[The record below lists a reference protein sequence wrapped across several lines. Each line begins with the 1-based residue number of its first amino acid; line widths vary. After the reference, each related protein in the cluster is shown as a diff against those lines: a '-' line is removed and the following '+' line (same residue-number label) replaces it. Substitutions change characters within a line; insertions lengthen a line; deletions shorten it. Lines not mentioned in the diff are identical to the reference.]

1 MPTALWIAHVHV
13 TDAEAYGRYAKEAG
27 PAIAAHGGVFLA
39 RGGRYVQLEGND
51 RARNVVARFP
61 SLEKAVE
68 CYNSPAYQAALA
80 HANRLFPAER
90 APAAHR
96 KAGRSAQ
103 SCSNTQGQSQG
114 TGPQGGHAQTRCRQ
128 AGAQHRPAL
137 TLR

>member
-1 MPTALWIAHVHV
+1 MPTALWIAHVEV
-13 TDAEAYGRYAKEAG
+13 TNPEAYGTYAKGAG

-80 HANRLFPAER
+80 HA
-90 APAAHR
+90 
-96 KAGRSAQ
+96 K
-103 SCSNTQGQSQG
+103 
-114 TGPQGGHAQTRCRQ
+114 
-128 AGAQHRPAL
+128 GAS
-137 TLR
+137 LRDLMVVEEIE